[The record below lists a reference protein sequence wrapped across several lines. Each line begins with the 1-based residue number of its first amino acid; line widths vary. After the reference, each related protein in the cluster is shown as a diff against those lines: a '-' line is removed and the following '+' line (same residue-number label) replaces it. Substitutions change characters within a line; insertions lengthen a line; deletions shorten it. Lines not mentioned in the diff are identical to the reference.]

1 MQDICVLRYTIDVLS
16 PKYMSIVQMIASEKI
31 TDENKDQIKLEVKK
45 KIAVLETKVMEYMF
59 ITVKVNCNDCK
70 FDLQVN
76 VSTTSTAKLAKTISE
91 VCKIFRVINLT

>member
-16 PKYMSIVQMIASEKI
+16 PKYMPIVQMIASEKI

-45 KIAVLETKVMEYMF
+45 KIALLETKVMEYMF
-59 ITVKVNCNDCK
+59 ITVKVICNDCK

-91 VCKIFRVINLT
+91 VFKIFRVTNLT